1 MLRSMVDIQRPAR
14 VARARRNRR
23 IAIGAAV
30 LLVLAGVTYGLSR
43 LKPAAPTV
51 DKATVWL
58 DTVKR
63 GPMVRQV
70 RGLGTLVPE
79 EIRWIPAAT
88 DGRVERIVVQPGTA
102 VSADTVILVLSNPTQ
117 TQATLEAEQQLKAA
131 LAQLTSLRVQI
142 QNAVLAQEAA
152 ATGVTADLRQ
162 ATMQAESDAE
172 LGREGLVS
180 PLTAKLSAVRA
191 ENLVTRNQIEQR
203 RLTEMRGSVDAQLA
217 VQQAEVDRL
226 RALVG
231 LRRSQVSQLQ
241 VRPGIAGMLQQVPVE
256 VGQQVGP
263 GTNLARV
270 ANPQR
275 LKAQLKIAE
284 TQAKDI
290 VIGQVASIDTRNGLI
305 PGRVARIDPAVQN
318 GTVTVDVAL
327 EGELPRGAR
336 PDLSVDGTIEL
347 ERLADILFVGRPAY
361 GQEQSVISLFRV
373 DPDGVTC
380 VSTKVTVGRTSVNT
394 IEVRAGLKAGDQ
406 VILSDMSQFDAFD
419 RVKLK

>member
-1 MLRSMVDIQRPAR
+1 MVDIQRPAS
-14 VARARRNRR
+14 VARNRRNRR
-23 IAIGAAV
+23 IAIAAV
-30 LLVLAGVTYGLSR
+30 AVVAIALITVGLSR

-70 RGLGTLVPE
+70 RGLGTLVPVD
-79 EIRWIPAAT
+79 IRWVPAAT

-102 VSADTVILVLSNPTQ
+102 VTADTVILELSNPTQ

-131 LAQLTSLRVQI
+131 IAGLTSLRVRI
-142 QNAVLAQEAA
+142 QNEVLSQEAA
-152 ATGVTADLRQ
+152 ATGVAAEYRQ
-162 ATMQAESDAE
+162 AQLQAESDAQMA
-172 LGREGLVS
+172 REGLVS
-180 PLTAKLSAVRA
+180 VLITKLSQVRA
-191 ENLVTRNQIEQR
+191 ENLATRDQIEQR
-203 RLTEMRGSVDAQLA
+203 RLAQMKGSVDAQLA

-226 RALVG
+226 EALVA
-231 LRRSQVSQLQ
+231 LRRSQVSQLK

-270 ANPQR
+270 ADQAR

-305 PGRVARIDPAVQN
+305 PGRVSRIDPAVQN

-327 EGELPRGAR
+327 EGELPKGAR

-347 ERLADILFVGRPAY
+347 ERLTDILYVGRPAY

-373 DPDGVTC
+373 EADGVTC
-380 VSTKVTVGRTSVNT
+380 MSTKVTVGRTSVNT
-394 IEVRAGLKAGDQ
+394 IEVKAGLKAGDQ

>member
-1 MLRSMVDIQRPAR
+1 MVDIQRPAS
-14 VARARRNRR
+14 VARARRHRR
-23 IAIGAAV
+23 IAVGVVA
-30 LLVLAGVTYGLSR
+30 LVVIAGVTYGLSR

-58 DTVKR
+58 DSVKR

-88 DGRVERIVVQPGTA
+88 DGRVERIVVHPGTA
-102 VSADTVILVLSNPTQ
+102 VAADTVILVLSNPTQ
-117 TQATLEAEQQLKAA
+117 AQATLEAEQQLKAA

-142 QNAVLAQEAA
+142 QNGVLAQEAT
-152 ATGVTADLRQ
+152 ATGVNADLRQ
-162 ATMQAESDAE
+162 ATMQAESDAA

-191 ENLVTRNQIEQR
+191 ETLVTRNQIEQR
-203 RLTEMRGSVDAQLA
+203 RLAEMRGSVDAQLA
-217 VQQAEVDRL
+217 VQQAEVDRV

-231 LRRSQVSQLQ
+231 LRRSQVRQLQ

-270 ANPQR
+270 ADPQH

-305 PGRVARIDPAVQN
+305 QGRVARIDPAVQN
-318 GTVTVDVAL
+318 GTVTVDVVL

-336 PDLSVDGTIEL
+336 PDLSVDGTIQL
-347 ERLADILFVGRPAY
+347 ERLTDILFVGRPAY

-373 DPDGVTC
+373 ESDGVTC
-380 VSTKVTVGRTSVNT
+380 VRTKLTVGRISVNT
-394 IEVRAGLKAGDQ
+394 IEVKAGLKAGDQ

>member
-1 MLRSMVDIQRPAR
+1 MVDIQRPAS
-14 VARARRNRR
+14 VARNRRNRR
-23 IAIGAAV
+23 IAIAAV
-30 LLVLAGVTYGLSR
+30 AVVAIALITVGLSR

-70 RGLGTLVPE
+70 RGLGTLVPV
-79 EIRWIPAAT
+79 EIRWVPAAT

-102 VSADTVILVLSNPTQ
+102 VTADTVILELSNPTQ

-131 LAQLTSLRVQI
+131 LAQLTSLRVRI
-142 QNAVLAQEAA
+142 QNEVLSQEAA
-152 ATGVTADLRQ
+152 ATGVSAEYRQ
-162 ATMQAESDAE
+162 AQLQAESDAQMA
-172 LGREGLVS
+172 REGLVS
-180 PLTAKLSAVRA
+180 VLITKLSQVRA
-191 ENLVTRNQIEQR
+191 ENLATRDQIEQR
-203 RLTEMRGSVDAQLA
+203 RLAQMKGSVEAQLA
-217 VQQAEVDRL
+217 VQQADVDRL
-226 RALVG
+226 QALVA
-231 LRRSQVSQLQ
+231 LRRSQVSQLK

-270 ANPQR
+270 ADQAR

-305 PGRVARIDPAVQN
+305 PGRVSRIDPAVQN

-327 EGELPRGAR
+327 EGELPKGAR

-347 ERLADILFVGRPAY
+347 ERLTDILYVGRPAY

-373 DPDGVTC
+373 ESDGVTC
-380 VSTKVTVGRTSVNT
+380 MSTKVTVGRTSVNT
-394 IEVRAGLKAGDQ
+394 IEVKAGLKAGDQ

>member
-1 MLRSMVDIQRPAR
+1 MVDIQRPAS
-14 VARARRNRR
+14 VARNRRNRR
-23 IAIGAAV
+23 IAIAAV
-30 LLVLAGVTYGLSR
+30 AALAIALITFGLSR

-79 EIRWIPAAT
+79 DIRWVPAAT

-102 VSADTVILVLSNPTQ
+102 VTADTVILELSNPTQ

-131 LAQLTSLRVQI
+131 IAGRTSLRVRI
-142 QNAVLAQEAA
+142 QNEVLSQEAA
-152 ATGVTADLRQ
+152 ATGVSAEYRQ
-162 ATMQAESDAE
+162 AQLQAESDAQMA
-172 LGREGLVS
+172 REGLVS
-180 PLTAKLSAVRA
+180 VLITKLSQVRA
-191 ENLVTRNQIEQR
+191 ENLATRDQIEQR
-203 RLTEMRGSVDAQLA
+203 RLAQMKGSVEAQLA

-226 RALVG
+226 EALVA
-231 LRRSQVSQLQ
+231 LRRSQVSQLK

-270 ANPQR
+270 ADQAH

-290 VIGQVASIDTRNGLI
+290 VIGQIASVDTRNGLI
-305 PGRVARIDPAVQN
+305 PGRVSRIDPAVQN

-327 EGELPRGAR
+327 EGELPKGAR

-347 ERLADILFVGRPAY
+347 ERLTDILYVGRPAY

-373 DPDGVTC
+373 EADGVTC
-380 VSTKVTVGRTSVNT
+380 MSTKVTVGRTSVNT
-394 IEVRAGLKAGDQ
+394 IEVKAGLKAGDQ
-406 VILSDMSQFDAFD
+406 VILSDMSQFDAFP

>member
-1 MLRSMVDIQRPAR
+1 MVDIQRPAS
-14 VARARRNRR
+14 VARNRRNRR
-23 IAIGAAV
+23 IAIAAV
-30 LLVLAGVTYGLSR
+30 TVVAIALITAGLSR

-70 RGLGTLVPE
+70 RGLGTLVPV
-79 EIRWIPAAT
+79 EIRWVPAAT

-102 VSADTVILVLSNPTQ
+102 VTADTVILELSNPTQ

-131 LAQLTSLRVQI
+131 LAQLTSLRVRI
-142 QNAVLAQEAA
+142 QNEVLSQEAA
-152 ATGVTADLRQ
+152 ATGVSAEYRQ
-162 ATMQAESDAE
+162 AQLQAESDAQMA
-172 LGREGLVS
+172 REGLVS
-180 PLTAKLSAVRA
+180 VLITKLSQVRA
-191 ENLVTRNQIEQR
+191 ENLATRDQIEQR
-203 RLTEMRGSVDAQLA
+203 RLAQMKGSVEAQLA
-217 VQQAEVDRL
+217 VQQADVDRL
-226 RALVG
+226 QALVA
-231 LRRSQVSQLQ
+231 LRRSQVSQLK

-270 ANPQR
+270 ADQAR

-305 PGRVARIDPAVQN
+305 PGRVSRIDPAVQN

-327 EGELPRGAR
+327 EGELPKGAR

-347 ERLADILFVGRPAY
+347 ERLTDILYVGRPAY

-373 DPDGVTC
+373 ESDGVTC
-380 VSTKVTVGRTSVNT
+380 MSTKVTVGRTSVNT
-394 IEVRAGLKAGDQ
+394 IEVKAGLKAGDQ

>member
-1 MLRSMVDIQRPAR
+1 MVDIQRPAS
-14 VARARRNRR
+14 VARNRRNRR
-23 IAIGAAV
+23 IVIGAVGVVAIGA
-30 LLVLAGVTYGLSR
+30 VTFGLSR
-43 LKPAAPTV
+43 LKPAAPSV

-79 EIRWIPAAT
+79 DIRWVPAAT

-102 VSADTVILVLSNPTQ
+102 VEADTVILELSNPTQ
-117 TQATLEAEQQLKAA
+117 TQAALEAEQQLKGAM
-131 LAQLTSLRVQI
+131 AQLTSLRVRI
-142 QNAVLAQEAA
+142 KNEVLAQEAA
-152 ATGVTADLRQ
+152 ATTVSAELRQ
-162 ATMQAESDAE
+162 ARLQADSDAE
-172 LGREGLVS
+172 MAREGLVS
-180 PLTAKLSAVRA
+180 PLISKLSQVRA
-191 ENLVTRNQIEQR
+191 ENLVTRDQIEQR
-203 RLTEMRGSVDAQLA
+203 RLAEMRGSVDAQLA

-226 RALVG
+226 EALVA
-231 LRRSQVSQLQ
+231 LRRSQVSQLN
-241 VRPGIAGMLQQVPVE
+241 VRPGIPGVLQQVPVE
-256 VGQQVGP
+256 VGQQVAP

-270 ANPQR
+270 ADPAR

-284 TQAKDI
+284 TQARDI
-290 VIGQVASIDTRNGLI
+290 VLGQVVSVDTRNGLI
-305 PGRVARIDPAVQN
+305 PGRVSRIDPAVQN

-327 EGELPRGAR
+327 DGALPRGAR

-347 ERLADILFVGRPAY
+347 ERLADILYVGRPAY

-373 DPDGVTC
+373 EPDGVTC

-394 IEVRAGLKAGDQ
+394 IEIKEGLKAGDQ